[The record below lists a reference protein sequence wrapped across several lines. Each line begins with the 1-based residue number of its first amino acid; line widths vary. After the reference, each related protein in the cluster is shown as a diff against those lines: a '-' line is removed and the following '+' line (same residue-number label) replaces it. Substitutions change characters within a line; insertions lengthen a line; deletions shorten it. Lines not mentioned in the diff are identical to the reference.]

1 MTCKICG
8 SSDPGKT
15 HVAREMML
23 GLRDEFTY
31 FECAEC
37 GSLQLIDVP
46 PDMSRY
52 YPDNYYSYVK
62 GNSLGA
68 FVRGQRAA
76 YARNGLN
83 PIGALMSYLYGP
95 DRALESIARLPLHK
109 DASILDVGCG
119 SGGLLLNLKRLGFTN
134 LTGTDP
140 FLSADQETNGIRLLK
155 GEVFEVQGEFDV
167 VMLHHAFEHMSEP
180 AQVLEQLNRILRA
193 DGVVILRTPVSDGDA
208 WRDFGVNWHQLDAPR
223 HLIVH
228 TVKSMTILAK
238 AAGLSISEIVYDSTL
253 LQFIVSEEYQH
264 GISQADQKSYTH
276 NPIRSI
282 FSLSQ
287 IRSLRD
293 RARRLN
299 ETKRGDSACFYLRK
313 VQQNNR

>member
-15 HVAREMML
+15 HIAREMML

-31 FECAEC
+31 LECAEC
-37 GSLQLIDVP
+37 GCLQLIDVP
-46 PDMSRY
+46 PDMARY
-52 YPDNYYSYVK
+52 YPENYYSYAK

-95 DRALESIARLPLHK
+95 DRALESIARLPLAK

-119 SGGLLLNLKRLGFTN
+119 SGGLLLNLRRLGFTN

-140 FLSADQETNGIRLLK
+140 FLPADQEPNGIRLLK
-155 GEVFEVQGEFDV
+155 GEVFAVRGEFDV

-180 AQVLEQLNRILRA
+180 GSVLEQVSRILRP
-193 DGVVILRTPVSDGDA
+193 DGVVILRTPVSDSDA
-208 WRDFGVNWHQLDAPR
+208 WQDFGVNWHQLDAPR

-228 TVKSMTILAK
+228 SVKSLSILAA
-238 AAGLSISEIVYDSTL
+238 AAGLAISEVVYDSTL
-253 LQFIVSEEYQH
+253 LQFIVSEEYQR
-264 GISQADQKSYTH
+264 GISQADQRSYTH
-276 NPIRSI
+276 NPFRSI

-287 IRSLRD
+287 IRSFRE
-293 RARRLN
+293 RAHRLN

-313 VQQNNR
+313 VQ

>member
-8 SSDPGKT
+8 NSDPGKT

-31 FECAEC
+31 FECASC
-37 GSLQLIDVP
+37 GCLQLIDVP
-46 PDMSRY
+46 PDMHRY
-52 YPDNYYSYVK
+52 YPDNYYSYAK
-62 GNSLGA
+62 GHSLGA

-95 DRALESIARLPLHK
+95 DRALESIARLSLGK
-109 DASILDVGCG
+109 DVSIMDVGCG
-119 SGGLLLNLKRLGFTN
+119 SGGLLLNLKRAGFSN

-140 FLSADQETNGIRLLK
+140 FLPADIETNGIRLLK
-155 GEVFEVQGEFDV
+155 GEVFEVEGQFDV

-180 AQVLEQLNRILRA
+180 ARVLKQVSRMLRP
-193 DGVVILRTPVSDGDA
+193 DGVAILRTPVSDGDA

-223 HLIVH
+223 HLMVH
-228 TVKSMTILAK
+228 TVKSMTILAE
-238 AAGLSISEIVYDSTL
+238 AAGLTISEIVYDSTL
-253 LQFIVSEEYQH
+253 LQFIVSEEYLQ
-264 GISQADQKSYTH
+264 GIPQTDQKSFTH
-276 NPIRSI
+276 NPFRSI

-287 IRSLRD
+287 IRSFRE

-299 ETKRGDSACFYLRK
+299 EMKRGDSACFYLRK
-313 VQQNNR
+313 VQ

>member
-23 GLRDEFTY
+23 GLRDVFTY
-31 FECAEC
+31 FECAGC
-37 GSLQLIDVP
+37 GSLQLLDVP

-52 YPDNYYSYVK
+52 YPDNYYSYAK
-62 GNSLGA
+62 GNSLGT

-95 DRALESIARLPLHK
+95 DRALESIARLSLSK
-109 DASILDVGCG
+109 DARILDVGCG

-140 FLSADQETNGIRLLK
+140 FLPADQETNGIRLLK

-180 AQVLEQLNRILRA
+180 ARVLQQVNRILRA

-228 TVKSMTILAK
+228 TVKSMSILAA
-238 AAGLSISEIVYDSTL
+238 AAGLAISEIVYDSTL
-253 LQFIVSEEYQH
+253 LQFVVSEEYRH

-276 NPIRSI
+276 NPFRSI

-287 IRSLRD
+287 IREFRD

-313 VQQNNR
+313 AR